1 MSKTQ
6 PVPQTDT
13 SRQPAPSLSLLQK
26 RPARLVVGLLIAAA
40 LVTGWMLLNN
50 NASSTDPTIAVQPLS
65 NPHTHLHT
73 VVTGVHPG
81 TLYLG
86 THYGMFTSSDDGK
99 TWPQQRGVLNNMMI
113 TAIAINPTQSNNM
126 AVIALLVS
134 GVGTSSGVY
143 ASSDGGKTWNARAP
157 ADLPA
162 TAYPYTVKAGYAN
175 GQFYVFY
182 DYAGWYETRDTGQH
196 WYAI

>member
-6 PVPQTDT
+6 PVLQPDT
-13 SRQPAPSLSLLQK
+13 SRQPVPTLSMLQK

-50 NASSTDPTIAVQPLS
+50 NASSTDATIAGHPLS

-73 VVTGVHPG
+73 VEPGTRPG

-113 TAIAINPTQSNNM
+113 TAIA
-126 AVIALLVS
+126 
-134 GVGTSSGVY
+134 
-143 ASSDGGKTWNARAP
+143 
-157 ADLPA
+157 
-162 TAYPYTVKAGYAN
+162 
-175 GQFYVFY
+175 
-182 DYAGWYETRDTGQH
+182 
-196 WYAI
+196 